1 MYDDKRKNVY
11 TFHIHQTNLCMNCI
25 RSLCMLL
32 VLLGCA
38 APRSASTVSKQTF
51 NFDYKT
57 STLSQPG
64 SANLLVGLVRPKYA
78 EQFRNGQSE
87 LFASFRQYMGNDI
100 EELLVDRG
108 YRIKGP
114 FDSFD
119 DMIFE
124 DRKDADIAL
133 EVEIV
138 PEFTAREGSWSTYR
152 NIFSVSANSANKVY
166 YGYTGTASLIG
177 KINLIAYE
185 PLSHQKI
192 WVKSVPIPPVQNIN
206 LSTAN
211 KRLEGTNLTNEF
223 YNDVAVYNAI
233 GTALS
238 QQYASTF
245 KKIDIQLDPREF
257 EALRTQIRE
266 LKAKKGY

>member
-1 MYDDKRKNVY
+1 MK
-11 TFHIHQTNLCMNCI
+11 QLC
-25 RSLCMLL
+25 LCLWITLL
-32 VLLGCA
+32 LSCA
-38 APRSASTVSKQTF
+38 ASKPSFAPSKQTF

-57 STLSQPG
+57 GTLSKSG
-64 SANLLVGLVRPKYA
+64 SANLLVGLIRPKYGEGFA
-78 EQFRNGQSE
+78 NGGSE
-87 LFASFRQYMGNDI
+87 LFASFRQFMGNDI

-108 YRIKGP
+108 YRVKGP

-138 PEFTAREGSWSTYR
+138 PEFSAIQGKWNAYR
-152 NIFSVSANSANKVY
+152 RIFDMSANSANKVY
-166 YGYTGTASLIG
+166 YGYEGSASLVG

-206 LSTAN
+206 LTTAS
-211 KRLEGTNLTNEF
+211 KRLEGNNLTNEF

-245 KKIDIQLDPREF
+245 KKIDTQLDPREF
-257 EALRTQIRE
+257 EALKTQIKE

>member
-1 MYDDKRKNVY
+1 MK
-11 TFHIHQTNLCMNCI
+11 QLA
-25 RSLCMLL
+25 RSIWI
-32 VLLGCA
+32 VLLLSCA
-38 APRSASTVSKQTF
+38 ASKPSLTPSKQTF
-51 NFDYKT
+51 NFDYKS
-57 STLSQPG
+57 STLSKSG
-64 SANLLVGLVRPKYA
+64 SANLLVGLIRPKYGEGFA
-78 EQFRNGQSE
+78 NGGSE
-87 LFASFRQYMGNDI
+87 LFASLRQYMGNDI

-124 DRKDADIAL
+124 DRKDAEIAL

-138 PEFTAREGSWSTYR
+138 PEFTAIQGSWKTHIPLFQKSKVPGVVNTYY
-152 NIFSVSANSANKVY
+152 S
-166 YGYTGTASLIG
+166 YTGSASLVG

-192 WVKSVPIPPVQNIN
+192 WVKSVPIPPIPNIN
-206 LSTAN
+206 LSTSSN
-211 KRLEGTNLTNEF
+211 RLEGTNLTNAF

-238 QQYASTF
+238 QQYASIF
-245 KKIDIQLDPREF
+245 KKIDTQLDPREF
-257 EALRTQIRE
+257 EALRTQIKE

>member
-1 MYDDKRKNVY
+1 MKQLV
-11 TFHIHQTNLCMNCI
+11 
-25 RSLCMLL
+25 RSIWI
-32 VLLGCA
+32 VLLLSCA
-38 APRSASTVSKQTF
+38 ASKPSFAPSKQTF
-51 NFDYKT
+51 NFDYKS
-57 STLSQPG
+57 STLSKAG
-64 SANLLVGLVRPKYA
+64 SANLLVGLIRPKYGEGFA
-78 EQFRNGQSE
+78 NGGSE
-87 LFASFRQYMGNDI
+87 LFASLRQYMGNDI

-108 YRIKGP
+108 YRVKGP

-124 DRKDADIAL
+124 DRKDAEIAL
-133 EVEIV
+133 LVEIV
-138 PEFTAREGSWSTYR
+138 PEFTAIQGKWNTYR
-152 NIFSVSANSANKVY
+152 RMFDMSANSANKVY
-166 YGYTGTASLIG
+166 YGYTGSASLVG

-185 PLSHQKI
+185 PLSGQKI

-206 LSTAN
+206 LSTAS

-245 KKIDIQLDPREF
+245 KKIDTQLDPREF